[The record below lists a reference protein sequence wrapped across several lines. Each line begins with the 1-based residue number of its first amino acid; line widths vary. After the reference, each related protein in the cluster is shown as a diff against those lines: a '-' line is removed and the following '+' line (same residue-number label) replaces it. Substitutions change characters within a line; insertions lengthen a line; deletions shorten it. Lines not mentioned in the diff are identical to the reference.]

1 MSFSG
6 IDSGATMTAWARR
19 WLASTI
25 LMALSASAT
34 AAIASGLDLSPEAQN
49 RLGVVTRPL
58 ERVHHISK
66 TDAFAKVLDP
76 EPLVQLQSDL
86 DTAEAAA
93 AASGA
98 EAKRARALQAGGGA
112 MAAKDVEA
120 AVAQARTDALHVDM
134 LRRRLDLEWGPGLSR
149 MGGGERRR
157 LVDGLTRGAIALV
170 HVDTHNNEGQDGARR
185 VEISVGSGTVSGRVL
200 GPARAAEPRLQSS
213 GLLVEVRGPAAI
225 LLSVGLTQSAE
236 IDSPS
241 PESGVNLPRAAVVRL
256 DGRDWAYVKQ
266 TPSHF
271 DRRPVDQPE
280 AGDDGYFVAS
290 GFAPREQVVVQGAAA
305 LVAAEQSGHRTR
317 P

>member
-1 MSFSG
+1 
-6 IDSGATMTAWARR
+6 MTAWVRR
-19 WLASTI
+19 WLASTV
-25 LMALSASAT
+25 LMGLSAT
-34 AAIASGLDLSPEAQN
+34 ATDAMAGGLDLGPQAQH

-58 ERVHHISK
+58 AAVHHISK

-98 EAKRARALQAGGGA
+98 EARRARALQAANGA
-112 MAAKDVEA
+112 MAAKDAEA
-120 AVAQARTDALHVDM
+120 AVAQARADALHVDM

-149 MGGGERRR
+149 MSATERRR
-157 LVDGLTRGAIALV
+157 LVEGLTKGAIALV
-170 HVDTHNNEGQDGARR
+170 HVDTHNNEGQDGARQ
-185 VEISVGSGTVSGRVL
+185 VEISVGPGTVPGRVL

-213 GLLVEVRGPAAI
+213 GLLVEVRGPYAI

-236 IDSPS
+236 IESPS
-241 PESGVNLPRAAVVRL
+241 AETGVSLPRTALVRL
-256 DGRDWAYVKQ
+256 DGRDWVYVKQ
-266 TPSHF
+266 APSRF
-271 DRRPVDQPE
+271 ERRPVDQPE

-290 GFAPREQVVVQGAAA
+290 GFSPREQVVVQGAAA
-305 LVAAEQSGHRTR
+305 LVAAEQSGRRTG